1 MTLVKMRIMRVAAEG
16 LKVTIAITLLTLLP
30 ELQLLV
36 QPQLL
41 QITTATTITAL
52 EQLTSFTT
60 NNNYQIFRNHTHHLL
75 KNKSYFF

>member
-1 MTLVKMRIMRVAAEG
+1 MGCNLNNGNGLQMTLVKMRIMRVAAEG

-30 ELQLLV
+30 KLQLLV

-52 EQLTSFTT
+52 EQLTSFT
-60 NNNYQIFRNHTHHLL
+60 NNNN
-75 KNKSYFF
+75 